1 MLKRKKWVGWTA
13 RESRVTRVEV
23 DYLDS
28 LYLYLL
34 DLSRLWDG
42 IVVEARMLERERERE
57 RARAQARIRD
67 DDLPSL

>member
-42 IVVEARMLERERERE
+42 IVLEVRV
-57 RARAQARIRD
+57 RAQAQAQAQARIRD

>member
-1 MLKRKKWVGWTA
+1 
-13 RESRVTRVEV
+13 
-23 DYLDS
+23 LDS

-42 IVVEARMLERERERE
+42 IVVEARMLERERERV
-57 RARAQARIRD
+57 RARAQAQARIRD

>member
-42 IVVEARMLERERERE
+42 IVVEARMLER
-57 RARAQARIRD
+57 AQAQAQARIRD

>member
-1 MLKRKKWVGWTA
+1 M
-13 RESRVTRVEV
+13 RVEV

-42 IVVEARMLERERERE
+42 IVVEARMLELE
-57 RARAQARIRD
+57 RAQAQAQARIRD